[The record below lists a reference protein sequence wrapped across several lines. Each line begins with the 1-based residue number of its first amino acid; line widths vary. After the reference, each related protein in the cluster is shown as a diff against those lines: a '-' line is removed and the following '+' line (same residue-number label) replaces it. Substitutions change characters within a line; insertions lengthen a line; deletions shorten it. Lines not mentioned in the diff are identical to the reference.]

1 MRVLSSLVARW
12 RRPPPR
18 FFLVYVQNW
27 PVRKFPFCP
36 VFCHFGSFARYYDA
50 GDRQAGQAG
59 EFTAALIAE
68 DPFWPEQGGRWRR
81 LSVQMKLVPPSSET
95 RAPLLVAPARVAR
108 PATGALPGP
117 RCGL

>member
-1 MRVLSSLVARW
+1 MRVLSSLVGPLAAAAAALRL
-12 RRPPPR
+12 

-27 PVRKFPFCP
+27 PVRKVPFCP

-68 DPFWPEQGGRWRR
+68 DPFWPEEGSRWRR
-81 LSVQMKLVPPSSET
+81 LSVQMKLVPPLPSFET
-95 RAPLLVAPARVAR
+95 RAPD
-108 PATGALPGP
+108 
-117 RCGL
+117 